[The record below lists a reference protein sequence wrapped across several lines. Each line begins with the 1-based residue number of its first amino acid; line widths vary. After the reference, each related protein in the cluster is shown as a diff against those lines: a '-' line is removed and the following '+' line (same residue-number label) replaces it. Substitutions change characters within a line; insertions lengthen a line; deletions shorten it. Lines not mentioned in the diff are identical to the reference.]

1 MKKEQTILFVQMAE
15 DSFDEVLLLP
25 RFLAQMP
32 VNSRFYAL
40 VNSISSSFA
49 ASISDLSVSLMTE
62 NQDNNLHDF
71 QVIFRHKKPDV
82 IILLDLYKYFVTPAD
97 INFLPIWLDDP
108 DVPILAIDY
117 FNLLEYHD
125 GVLQLKAGVDVPALK
140 DLAKPEPLAI
150 QPYLLK
156 PSPPIFS
163 QDLKGELDRVFLWNP
178 IDTKFKVSQESHRE
192 QLRKS
197 FHLKEEDKIVTV
209 VIDPL
214 LFMKS
219 IEVSL
224 LGFFMVLIEV
234 VIYYLRGFPQTRF
247 HLLLVGLFPPR
258 EETNTIPDVNLDV
271 TFFSHLTEDNYL
283 TLLAGSD
290 MVFTNSDHSLVLLD
304 TMVAGVPSVVMANS
318 IIQELNEDQTRTV
331 RSYFQPAPVLYDFVH
346 LMLDLNQ
353 WTAFSPIFQFV
364 NYPAAYSEIGFPE
377 PGLHFQGFMYHLIDT
392 FDDLSTDPILEQL
405 LYDQEYLKNYRNM
418 AQKILNDEQ
427 SLFLSQ
433 ILSRIT
439 EKK

>member
-1 MKKEQTILFVQMAE
+1 MKKFETFLFVQMAE
-15 DSFDEVLLLP
+15 DSFDEILLVP

-32 VNSRFYAL
+32 VHCRFYAL

-49 ASISDLSVSLMTE
+49 ASISGLSVSLLTE

-71 QVIFRHKKPDV
+71 QVIFRHKKPDA
-82 IILLDLYKYFVTPAD
+82 IILLDLHKYFVTPAD

-108 DVPILAIDY
+108 DVPIFAIDY

-125 GVLQLKAGVDVPALK
+125 GMVSLKAGVDVPALK
-140 DLAKPEPLAI
+140 ELAKPDPLPF

-156 PSPPIFS
+156 PCPPIFS
-163 QDLKGELDRVFLWNP
+163 QDLQAEQSKVFLWNP
-178 IDTKFKVSQESHRE
+178 VNSHFKVSQESHRE

-197 FHLKEEDKIVTV
+197 FQLNETDKIVTV
-209 VIDPL
+209 VVDPL

-258 EETNTIPDVNLDV
+258 EETNEVPNVNLDV

-290 MVFTNSDHSLVLLD
+290 LVLTNSDHSLVLLD

-353 WTAFSPIFQFV
+353 WTAFLPIFQFV

-377 PGLHFQGFMYHLIDT
+377 PGLHFQGYMYHLIDT
-392 FDDLSTDPILEQL
+392 FDDLSTDPILEKL
-405 LYDQEYLKNYRNM
+405 LYDQEYLKNYENM

-427 SLFLSQ
+427 SLFFPQ
-433 ILSRIT
+433 ILARIT
-439 EKK
+439 EKQ